1 MKTAKII
8 SFISF
13 IFNGLFAAYYLV
25 FYLSALSVIQE
36 LGAQKPFPWFLF
48 VPPIFAIGSLIY
60 WFYLKDKTKKGE
72 KVNFAWVVSIVLL
85 VTPFIVY
92 FVMAIISDIQVLKA
106 FNQTLSP

>member
-36 LGAQKPFPWFLF
+36 LGAQTRFPWFLL
-48 VPPIFAIGSLIY
+48 VPTIFAIGSFIY
-60 WFYLKDKTKKGE
+60 WFYLKDKAKKGE
-72 KVNFAWVVSIVLL
+72 KVNFAWVVGIILL
-85 VTPFIVY
+85 VTPLIVY
-92 FVMAIISDIQVLKA
+92 FVTAIISDIQVLE
-106 FNQTLSP
+106 TLNEFGR

>member
-25 FYLSALSVIQE
+25 FYLSVLPVIQE

-60 WFYLKDKTKKGE
+60 WLYLKDKTKKGE
-72 KVNFAWVVSIVLL
+72 KVNFVWVVSIVLL
-85 VTPFIVY
+85 VTPFILY
-92 FVMAIISDIQVLKA
+92 FVTAIISDIQAL
-106 FNQTLSP
+106 QTLNEFSR